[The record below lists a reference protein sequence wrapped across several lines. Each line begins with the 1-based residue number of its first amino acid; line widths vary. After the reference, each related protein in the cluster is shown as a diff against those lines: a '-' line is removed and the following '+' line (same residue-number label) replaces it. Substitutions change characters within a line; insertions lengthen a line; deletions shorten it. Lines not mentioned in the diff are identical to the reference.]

1 MKKSFLLIVLCVFV
15 CLGAYAQKSDVE
27 VASQLTKVEQFKTKN
42 SFIKE
47 TEIYKVKGDVKVYC
61 KLFTDLKTDEKIAAL
76 EFVPSTAKLLL
87 GTATTA
93 TLGYLDMDEVDDF
106 VLALETIVNEFEKRD
121 KKEQWTISYSAPGG
135 IDVIAGPA
143 LPLLPANFVLFR
155 KKWFKIDE
163 YGQQTCVYSEG
174 NVSTSINK
182 LPEIIAGIK
191 EAQQI
196 ANQALSK

>member
-1 MKKSFLLIVLCVFV
+1 MKKSFLLIALCAFV
-15 CLGAYAQKSDVE
+15 CFGAYAQKSDVE

-47 TEIYKVKGDVKVYC
+47 TEIYKLKGDVKVYC
-61 KLFTDLKTDEKIAAL
+61 KLFTDLKTEEKIAAL
-76 EFVPSTAKLLL
+76 EFVPSAAKVIFER
-87 GTATTA
+87 ATT
-93 TLGYLDMDEVDDF
+93 TLGYLDMEEVDDF
-106 VLALETIVNEFEKRD
+106 VLALETILNEYEKRD

-135 IDVIAGPA
+135 IDVLAGPA
-143 LPLLPANFVLFR
+143 LPGLPANFVIFR

-174 NVSTSINK
+174 NVATTMSK

-196 ANQALSK
+196 ANQALGK

>member
-1 MKKSFLLIVLCVFV
+1 M
-15 CLGAYAQKSDVE
+15 
-27 VASQLTKVEQFKTKN
+27 
-42 SFIKE
+42 
-47 TEIYKVKGDVKVYC
+47 
-61 KLFTDLKTDEKIAAL
+61 
-76 EFVPSTAKLLL
+76 PSTAKLLL

>member
-1 MKKSFLLIVLCVFV
+1 MKKSFLLIALCAFV
-15 CLGAYAQKSDVE
+15 CFGAYAQKSDVE

-47 TEIYKVKGDVKVYC
+47 TEIYKLKGDVKVYC

-76 EFVPSTAKLLL
+76 EFVPSAAKVIFER
-87 GTATTA
+87 ATT
-93 TLGYLDMDEVDDF
+93 TLGYLDMDEVDDL
-106 VLALETIVNEFEKRD
+106 VLALETIVNEYEKRD

-135 IDVIAGPA
+135 IDVLAGPA
-143 LPLLPANFVLFR
+143 LLGLPANYVIFR
-155 KKWFKIDE
+155 KKWFKTDE

-174 NVSTSINK
+174 NVATTMSK